1 MYFVMLFDKISCN
14 LRILCFYNSII
25 VNTENDITYNGRSHE
40 FLTATLDMSLNN
52 LSRMFCDWSGW
63 NMFEIKVKI
72 TWRMLQT

>member
-1 MYFVMLFDKISCN
+1 MLFDKISCN

-52 LSRMFCDWSGW
+52 LSRMFCD
-63 NMFEIKVKI
+63 
-72 TWRMLQT
+72 